1 MTAKSDLTA
10 NANNFFQNILLDRD
24 AAPQRLTERRAY
36 VSGSGQQTD
45 GVLVTVGVVETRR
58 RRVAVRSIADR
69 ASPARAVVPSR
80 PSLDTVRLT
89 STHTSA

>member
-24 AAPQRLTERRAY
+24 AARRAY
-36 VSGSGQQTD
+36 VSGSGRQTD

-89 STHTSA
+89 STETSA